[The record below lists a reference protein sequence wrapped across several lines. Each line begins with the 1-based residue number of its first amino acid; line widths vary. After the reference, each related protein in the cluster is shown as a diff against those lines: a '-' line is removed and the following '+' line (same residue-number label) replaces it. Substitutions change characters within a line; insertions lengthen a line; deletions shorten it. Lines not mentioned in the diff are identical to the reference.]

1 MVAKAGQF
9 LSLDE
14 AFANLMRSRD
24 AGLWPTRDAGR
35 LEPFYEPVLAPRFR
49 LKRGSTI
56 FTIGSCFARNIEEH
70 LAPLGFDIPMAAFG
84 VPESEWPVRPFAR
97 RAGILNKY
105 TPPSMLQ
112 EVLQTLAISRE
123 PGAFD
128 RLTDSLLYPLGGAMA
143 IDLELGGY
151 IPVTRQRAHERRRQV
166 FEVFR
171 RGFDA
176 DCVVI
181 TLGLIECWFDAA
193 RQRYLQ
199 ETPNTPALRREA
211 GRFGFRLLDH
221 AETLATIRTLTRC
234 LLETGN
240 TAKRILMTVSPVPLT
255 ATFSGM
261 DVVIANAYGK
271 GVLRAVAQSIRDEF
285 DRVDYFPSYEMV
297 MMSSD
302 PSVWEHD
309 LMHVTDPFVRRV
321 VETFVKT
328 YVEA

>member
-14 AFANLMRSRD
+14 AFGNLMRDRG
-24 AGLWPTRDAGR
+24 AGIWPTRDARR
-35 LEPFYEPVLAPRFR
+35 LDPFYKPVLEPRFR
-49 LKRGSTI
+49 LKRGSSI

-70 LAPLGFDIPMAAFG
+70 LTPLGFDVPMAAFG
-84 VPESEWPVRPFAR
+84 VPESEWPARPFAR

-112 EVLQTLAISRE
+112 EVLQTLAILRE

-128 RLTDSLLYPLGGAMA
+128 RLTDGLLYPLDGDTA

-151 IPVTRQRAHERRRQV
+151 LPVTRQRAHERRRQV

-181 TLGLIECWFDAA
+181 TLGLVECWFDAA
-193 RQRYLQ
+193 RRRYLQ
-199 ETPNTPALRREA
+199 ETPNTPALRRET
-211 GRFGFRLLDH
+211 GRFGFKLLDH
-221 AETLATIRTLTRC
+221 AETFAAVRALTKC

-240 TAKRILMTVSPVPLT
+240 TGKRILMTVSPVPLT
-255 ATFSGM
+255 ATFSGA

-271 GVLRAVAQSIRDEF
+271 ALLRTVAQSIRDEF

-297 MMSSD
+297 MASSD
-302 PSVWEHD
+302 KDIWEHD
-309 LMHVTDPFVRRV
+309 LMHVTDAFVRRI